1 MFAGRTAIVTG
12 AASGIGRALARALVE
27 RGARV
32 TATDVDPDGL
42 AAIEGAT
49 TARLDVRDQDA
60 FGALVR
66 SVVEREGTI
75 DYLFNNAGVAVG
87 GEVGDL
93 TDDDWARVIDVNL
106 HGVIHGVRHVYPIM
120 KRQGH
125 GHVVNVA
132 SVAGLAPYPLALPYT
147 TTKHAVVGLSL
158 ALAAEARAYGVNVT
172 VACPGAIETAI
183 WERSIVRGAWDRE
196 AILGRI
202 ERSTSSEECAR
213 EILAGVEKK
222 RTVVLVT
229 REARFMSWLTRLSPS
244 LAVRVAAT
252 LVDRVRARARSQ
264 PRSQDRS
271 NSQRAPRQSV
281 SA

>member
-1 MFAGRTAIVTG
+1 MTFAGKTAIVTG

-32 TATDVDPDGL
+32 TATDVDREGL

-49 TARLDVRDQDA
+49 TARLDVRDHDA

-87 GEVGDL
+87 GEVEDL
-93 TDDDWARVIDVNL
+93 TDDDWERVIDVNL
-106 HGVIHGVRHVYPIM
+106 LGVIHGVRHTYPFM

-125 GHVVNVA
+125 GHVVNIA
-132 SVAGLAPYPLALPYT
+132 SVAGVAPYPLALPYT

-172 VACPGAIETAI
+172 VACPGAIDTAI
-183 WERSIVRGAWDRE
+183 WERSIVRGAWDRDAVLGKIKRTTSAE
-196 AILGRI
+196 DCARAILV
-202 ERSTSSEECAR
+202 
-213 EILAGVEKK
+213 GVERR

-229 REARFMSWLTRLSPS
+229 REAKMMSWLTRLSPG
-244 LAVRVAAT
+244 LAVRVAGT
-252 LVDRVRARARSQ
+252 LVDRVRVRARTESRAEPAPGARA
-264 PRSQDRS
+264 
-271 NSQRAPRQSV
+271 V